1 MRRLLATPLL
11 LAALALTGCGGGGGD
26 DTEPPTARPDPTS
39 AVEAA
44 FAPFY
49 DCLAEQGLK
58 LEETEGGAR
67 RVDKDANSEKAQ
79 READQACRSLMPT
92 QLPVDQAQLKRDKA
106 VSECVRRNG
115 YPDYPDPDPKTGRLP
130 ESEALKYD
138 TKLPEIL
145 RKCDPVST
153 EDQEGQGNAAEG
165 G

>member
-1 MRRLLATPLL
+1 MRRPLAAPLL
-11 LAALALTGCGGGGGD
+11 LAALALAGCGGGGG
-26 DTEPPTARPDPTS
+26 TEPPTARPDPTS

-58 LEETEGGAR
+58 LEETESGAR

-79 READQACRSLMPT
+79 READQACKSLMPSE
-92 QLPVDQAQLKRDKA
+92 LPVDQAQLKRDKA

-138 TKLPEIL
+138 TKLPETL
-145 RKCDPVST
+145 RKCGPVST
-153 EDQEGQGNAAEG
+153 ENQAGQGNATEG